1 VRALTDFS
9 TFQFASRS
17 FVAPI
22 DALLL
27 ARQLRG
33 DALLQRAEDASLSIN
48 ECVGICLQL
57 AAPDV
62 NCIAMANLPRVLG
75 RTLLAHCIRRGAS
88 LAHVQQLIDK
98 LACDPSVRDSDD
110 LSAFQCAP
118 APIADWLVAR
128 FPALRA
134 STTTA
139 AAAVSQVGSGWQR
152 FDVVRR
158 QFVALDPEIAAGFN
172 ARLREAID
180 DPAAVTVMAH
190 NVFHLFDLATMTML
204 YMSTGGGAT
213 CDHIRR
219 VGRVPEGVF
228 AFALR
233 WQSVDVTNNG
243 SIDSWIDFSPAQ
255 SARLTTVANS
265 DAMAPTSVGSLGTFD
280 PLRGTLRTD
289 NAELLVRW
297 RVAIDDESAQSAH
310 ADLSNEQLAAKFSVL
325 PSSVNKDKKGADG
338 DVGGGGGGGGGGGH
352 DDDDDDDDDDDNG
365 GGSISVDPI
374 VRGNASQDI
383 DPNAAVVEDF
393 CHGVVPGGAVLIDR
407 LDSSML
413 RDLASLSL
421 QVKAESNGDLCL
433 YGTCVDRV
441 RFNDLLEQLKK
452 LAIDPP
458 PPPKPAAS
466 PASASSST
474 AAPSASSSSSS
485 SSTATPSASSSS
497 SSSSSPPVSATP
509 KENVPVTG
517 RVSVHQKFDGV
528 LIFVA
533 STPAPAQVSAVVQ
546 GEAVGMIQVALT
558 APSAEAL
565 EAAKSAYGRINEL
578 HREVEQASNCV
589 THAIERFVDDMR
601 LVLAR
606 VQVPGTMLVEWQLFR
621 GCFISDVRVRLETI
635 GRLFDDDIAKL
646 IKSSSSGLAAA
657 FADRAG
663 WRDAVRAVAT
673 RHEEKVATID
683 RHAVRQTAFA
693 AALQSMRND
702 ASGAFAAAPS
712 SHDRAFLSEL
722 DRLNS
727 GLKAELS
734 TRGAFDMDAM
744 PRLLWRGGLLVK
756 SCRLRLPVFLQAGQ
770 LVQTVRDKRVVSVQ
784 TSTGTGKSTLVPALL
799 IGAGVASRV
808 AVTQP
813 RRLPCR
819 QVCERVASVYGDDFC
834 GYEVAG
840 VAHNATASVVYLT
853 DGLLRARLTRASASV
868 NYDVVVL
875 DELHER
881 GAQSDLCLLLLAER
895 VAAASSASFKLLLS
909 SATLDDK
916 VLRLFPGNVLG
927 VFDIAD
933 MKSPFKIRDEPRP
946 NEHPLAVVAEFA
958 KRMKREDQ
966 ILCFLPSTADVRNA
980 VELSASHYG
989 LHNVLGLTAGAELS
1003 AQSLRDTSIFFST
1016 TIAETSLT
1024 FPSLAVVIDTGKI
1037 VMPQFDAAERVT
1049 RLVDVAAPGSTL
1061 TQRRGRL
1068 GRTLD
1073 GVYVA
1078 LYDAASPRDPFAA
1091 PKLLGSDVARHA
1103 FAMHVGSGDANKLRA
1118 LVARLPSAN
1127 HAQLGGLLAA
1137 SDELFGWLEQAAQ
1150 PRRDLQRSV
1159 ALKLVPALNEPRW
1172 QAALVAAT
1180 ERFKCGGDV
1189 LRLAVLLTTAGEHA
1203 GLLLQHA
1210 LPSAWR
1216 AAAVG
1221 QGDCV
1226 ALLRIFDGVLS
1237 EKNRSAGDFLARH
1250 GLATTNRAVARLL
1263 QRAARDF
1270 EQLEQSVLQLG
1281 SVQQRRL
1288 AERAPIA
1295 EVHER
1300 VCRALLVAWPDCV
1313 FGRRH
1318 LIGGRRDEYVRIDAE
1333 SVSNASQAKLA
1344 TATAPKLPS
1353 PFDDDSVREVRGIV
1367 NSSSV
1372 LYNQEPRL
1380 VLVLDALYSSRM
1392 PNLASLYVVS
1402 DVQAAWVD
1410 DSAPMVAQRVV
1421 PLSADEVAKVTT
1433 FQPANVTAR
1442 MRGATALALRG
1453 AAGAVFEAEVEL
1465 VSKVLDVTEKLNIGT
1480 EGQQYIARQ
1489 HASAQARESAQGAWT
1504 ESVASA
1510 SSPAL
1515 SVMFKPLKWRFLAAN
1530 NVVVTLP
1537 NSAGEVTAKG
1547 RAMHVARWLAEM
1559 REWVLWA
1566 SRSKVLLGP
1575 LAATR
1580 PVTPRQ
1586 LELQQRNPS
1595 AAARDM
1601 RRRLAAI
1608 ADAERSDAELLE
1620 SALGASATRESR
1632 MEVLTWLA
1640 LNRFHCKVSGGF
1652 LRDWVVPGRRTN
1664 PGGAPRS
1671 WLQFDAKT
1679 GVIDMASGLAPK
1691 DIDLHLPYDHDFDLA
1706 KFRNVLARFGITI
1719 DVAQRQPWRYVL
1731 ACCVESG
1738 PFAVDLIEPHVAA
1751 TLTDVD
1757 ADVNALYAVGGQP
1770 SALGFK
1776 VNLEAPPL
1784 NLSVDDVVEDI
1795 LKQRMTQVRHLEH
1808 GMQDRITKM
1817 RGRGWTVQ
1825 TIDGPN
1831 DAAFVPNAGESAAA
1845 TIVNVPR
1852 GDPVFVKLSAE
1863 FGAHGRTVV
1872 QVQRVSNFHLEER
1885 YRMQAVSV
1893 KLAIQQR
1900 TNSRAPVPDSELH
1913 EMMLFHGTK
1922 GAGIDGIARAG
1933 FMRELISGVWFG
1945 HGFYFAKDIRVSL
1958 NYVQA
1963 GSEACMYMCRV
1974 MLGRSQTLN
1983 GKQEPAPT
1991 KPAVGHHSII
2001 GLDANKWPGYA
2012 EYVVFEP
2019 SQALPLYRIFFK

>member
-1 VRALTDFS
+1 
-9 TFQFASRS
+9 
-17 FVAPI
+17 
-22 DALLL
+22 
-27 ARQLRG
+27 
-33 DALLQRAEDASLSIN
+33 
-48 ECVGICLQL
+48 
-57 AAPDV
+57 
-62 NCIAMANLPRVLG
+62 MANLPRVLG

-98 LACDPSVRDSDD
+98 LACDPSVRDSEN
-110 LSAFQCAP
+110 LSAFQYAP
-118 APIADWLVAR
+118 APIADWLAAR

-134 STTTA
+134 ATTATTTSAAATTSATTTA
-139 AAAVSQVGSGWQR
+139 AATAVSQVGSGWQR
-152 FDVVRR
+152 FDVAQRR
-158 QFVALDPEIAAGFN
+158 FVALDPEIAAGFN
-172 ARLREAID
+172 DRLREAID
-180 DPAAVTVMAH
+180 DPAAVTAMAH
-190 NVFHLFDLATMTML
+190 NLFHLFDLATMTML
-204 YMSTGGGAT
+204 YVATGGVAT
-213 CDHIRR
+213 CDNIRR

-233 WQSVDVTNNG
+233 WQSLDVKNDN
-243 SIDSWIDFSPAQ
+243 INSWIDFTPAQ
-255 SARLTTVANS
+255 SARLTAVANS
-265 DAMAPTSVGSLGTFD
+265 DAMAPTMVVSLGTFD
-280 PLRGTLRTD
+280 PLRGTLQTD
-289 NAELLVRW
+289 KAELLVRW
-297 RVAIDDESAQSAH
+297 RVAIDDESAQCAR

-325 PSSVNKDKKGADG
+325 PPSDKKTVDN
-338 DVGGGGGGGGGGGH
+338 
-352 DDDDDDDDDDDNG
+352 DDNNNGDDDDDNDDDG
-365 GGSISVDPI
+365 DAAGDDNGGSAPVDPI
-374 VRGNASQDI
+374 VRGNATQDI
-383 DPNAAVVEDF
+383 DPDAAVVEDF

-407 LDSSML
+407 LDSSVW
-413 RDLASLSL
+413 RDLTSLSL
-421 QVKAESNGDLCL
+421 QVKTEPNGDLCL
-433 YGTCVDRV
+433 YGTCQDRAK
-441 RFNDLLEQLKK
+441 FDDMLEHLKQ

-458 PPPKPAAS
+458 PPRPNAAAGGAS
-466 PASASSST
+466 PTGAPSST
-474 AAPSASSSSSS
+474 AASSPGSS
-485 SSTATPSASSSS
+485 SSTSASSPRSS
-497 SSSSSPPVSATP
+497 SSTSLPK

-517 RVSVHQKFDGV
+517 RTSVHHTLDGV
-528 LIFVA
+528 LMFIVTT
-533 STPAPAQVSAVVQ
+533 SAPAQVSAAVL
-546 GEAVGMIQVALT
+546 GEAVGMIQVELT

-565 EAAKSAYGRINEL
+565 ESAKAAYGRINEL
-578 HREVEQASNCV
+578 HREVEQANNCV

-606 VQVPGTMLVEWQLFR
+606 VQVPGTMLTEWRLFR
-621 GCFISDVRVRLETI
+621 DCFLSDVRVRLETCS
-635 GRLFDDDIAKL
+635 RLFDDEIVKVV
-646 IKSSSSGLAAA
+646 KSSSGLAAA
-657 FADRAG
+657 FADRVG

-673 RHEEKVATID
+673 RHEAKVAAIE
-683 RHAVRQTAFA
+683 RHAVLQTAFA
-693 AALQSMRND
+693 AALESMRSD
-702 ASGAFAAAPS
+702 ASEAFAAAPS
-712 SHDRAFLSEL
+712 PNDKAFLSEL
-722 DRLNS
+722 DKLNKA
-727 GLKAELS
+727 LKSEL

-756 SCRLRLPVFLQAGQ
+756 SCRLRLPVFLRACE
-770 LVQTVRDKRVVSVQ
+770 LVHTVRNNRVGSLQ
-784 TSTGTGKSTLVPALL
+784 TSTGTGKTTVTPALL
-799 IGAGVASRV
+799 IGAGVASRI

-819 QVCERVASVYGDDFC
+819 QVCERVASVYGADFC

-853 DGLLRARLTRASASV
+853 DGLLRARLTRATASV
-868 NYDVVVL
+868 NYDIVML

-881 GAQSDLCLLLLAER
+881 GAQSDLCLLLLEQR
-895 VAAASSASFKLLLS
+895 VAAASASASFKLLLS

-916 VLRLFPGNVLG
+916 VLKLFPSSQLG
-927 VFDIAD
+927 VFNIAD
-933 MKSPFKIRDEPRP
+933 MKSPFNIVDERRP
-946 NEHPLAVVAEFA
+946 GAHPLAVVAEFA

-1003 AQSLRDTSIFFST
+1003 AQSLRDTSVFFST

-1037 VMPQFDAAERVT
+1037 VTPQFDAAERVT
-1049 RLVDVAAPGSTL
+1049 RLVDVAAPQSTL

-1068 GRTLD
+1068 GRTCD
-1073 GVYVA
+1073 GIYVQ
-1078 LYDAASPRDPFAA
+1078 LYDAATPRERFAT

-1118 LVARLPSAN
+1118 LVARLPSAD
-1127 HAQLGGLLAA
+1127 HAQLGRLLAA
-1137 SDELFGWLEQAAQ
+1137 SDELFGWLEHAAQ
-1150 PRRDLQRSV
+1150 PKRDLQRSV
-1159 ALKLVPALNEPRW
+1159 ALKLVPALSEPRW

-1203 GLLLQHA
+1203 SLLLQHA

-1250 GLATTNRAVARLL
+1250 GLATTNRAVVRLL

-1270 EQLEQSVLQLG
+1270 EQLEQNVLQLG

-1288 AERAPIA
+1288 AERAPLA

-1300 VCRALLVAWPDCV
+1300 VCRSLLVAWPDCV

-1344 TATAPKLPS
+1344 AVTAPKVPS

-1367 NSSSV
+1367 NSNSV
-1372 LYNQEPRL
+1372 LYNQESRL

-1410 DSAPMVAQRVV
+1410 DSTPMVAQRVV
-1421 PLSADEVAKVTT
+1421 PLSAAEVAKVAA
-1433 FQPANVTAR
+1433 FQPAKVTVR
-1442 MRGATALALRG
+1442 MRGAAALSLRG
-1453 AAGAVFEAEVEL
+1453 PAGAVFEAEVEL
-1465 VSKVLDVTEKLNIGT
+1465 VSNVLDVTEKLDIGA
-1480 EGQQYIARQ
+1480 EGQKHIAHQ
-1489 HASAQARESAQGAWT
+1489 HASSQARESAQHAWT
-1504 ESVASA
+1504 ESVARA

-1515 SVMFKPLKWRFLAAN
+1515 NVMFKPLKWRFLAAH

-1537 NSAGEVTAKG
+1537 NNAGEVTAKG
-1547 RAMHVARWLAEM
+1547 RTMHVERWLVEM

-1586 LELQQRNPS
+1586 LELQQRSPS

-1608 ADAERSDAELLE
+1608 ADADRSDAELLE

-1632 MEVLTWLA
+1632 MEVLTWIA

-1652 LRDWVVPGRRTN
+1652 LRDWVVPGRRTD
-1664 PGGAPRS
+1664 PGGAPRT

-1784 NLSVDDVVEDI
+1784 NMCVEDVIDGI
-1795 LKQRMTQVRHLEH
+1795 LKQRMAQVRHLEH
-1808 GMQDRITKM
+1808 GMMERITKM

-1825 TIDGPN
+1825 TIDGPD

-1852 GDPVFVKLSAE
+1852 GDPVFAKLSAE

-1893 KLAIQQR
+1893 KLSIQKR
-1900 TNSRAPVPDSELH
+1900 NNSRAPVPDSELN

-1922 GAGIDGIARAG
+1922 GPGIDGIAHGG
-1933 FMRELISGVWFG
+1933 FMRERISGVWFG

-1963 GSEACMYMCRV
+1963 GAESCMYMCRV
-1974 MLGRSQTLN
+1974 MLGRAQTLN
-1983 GKQEPAPT
+1983 GKQEPPPT
-1991 KPAVGHHSII
+1991 KPAVDHHSII

-2019 SQALPLYRIFFK
+2019 SQALPLYRIFFR